1 MLPIFQ
7 TLSGAPWRI
16 LPPGEH
22 FATLQEVEELL
33 AFNSHRLNL
42 FNGLVSA
49 ASLLA
54 QSGCKYLYLDGSYV
68 TEKDMPN
75 DFDACWS
82 LEEVNL
88 ESLDP
93 IIWDIEN
100 GTTAQKK
107 RFGGELYPNCIER
120 ASGKFFKE
128 FFKNEKHTDQ
138 EKGIIVIDLQNE
150 FNVSSQGV

>member
-120 ASGKFFKE
+120 AS
-128 FFKNEKHTDQ
+128 
-138 EKGIIVIDLQNE
+138 
-150 FNVSSQGV
+150 